1 VSDHPDVVYE
11 TEGSVAFLT
20 LNRPDRR
27 NALTPTMMDDLE
39 TAVETADLDEGIR
52 VLVIKAD
59 GPAFSSGYDMGG
71 VPVPPPDAD
80 GNPVPFDTS
89 ARAFLH
95 RKLYAVRR
103 NGNWWLKLLWDMR
116 KPTIAQ
122 VSGYCLAGGNDL
134 ALCCDLVYAAED
146 AKFGM
151 PQGRALGVT
160 HTHALLPLLIGM
172 RKAKE
177 LSFTGDSISGVEA
190 ERMGLINRAFAPEKL
205 DAEVRRVAE
214 RVALTPG
221 EMLMSSKWSIN
232 RVYETMGLD
241 AMIRNSNEWDAIGG
255 FNPRSEEFY
264 RVAATQ
270 GMKAAIAFRDGPYEE
285 GVQR

>member
-1 VSDHPDVVYE
+1 MSEHTDVVYD
-11 TEGSVAFLT
+11 TSGAVAYLT
-20 LNRPDRR
+20 LSRPDRR
-27 NALTPTMMDDLE
+27 NSLTPTMMESLE
-39 TAVETADLDEGIR
+39 QSVEAADRDEEIR
-52 VLVIKAD
+52 VLVIKAE
-59 GPAFSSGYDMGG
+59 GPAFSSGYDMEG
-71 VPVPPPDAD
+71 VPTGSAPL
-80 GNPVPFDTS
+80 DTS
-89 ARAFLH
+89 ARSFLH

-103 NGNWWLKLLWDMR
+103 NGNWWLKLLWDLR

-134 ALCCDLVYAAED
+134 ALCCDLVYAADD

-151 PQGRALGVT
+151 PQSRALGVT
-160 HTHALLPLLIGM
+160 HTHAFLPLLIGM
-172 RKAKE
+172 RRSKE

-190 ERMGLINRAFAPEKL
+190 ERIGLINRSVAPDQL
-205 DAEVRRVAE
+205 DAEVRRIAE
-214 RVALTPG
+214 RIALTPG

-255 FNPRSEEFY
+255 FNSHSEEFY
-264 RVAATQ
+264 RVAAAQ

-285 GVQR
+285 VGP